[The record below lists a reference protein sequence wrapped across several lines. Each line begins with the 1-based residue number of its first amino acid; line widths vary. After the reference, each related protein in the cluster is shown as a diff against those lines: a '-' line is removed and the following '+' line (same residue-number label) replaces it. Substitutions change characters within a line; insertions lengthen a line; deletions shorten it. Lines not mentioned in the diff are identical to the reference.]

1 MLNTR
6 ALYGRD
12 DATGRH
18 WRVKATIRPRAN
30 WLWGLSG
37 AVFGLALVLGWVGR
51 AAGLLDETAL
61 RVAAPVAPPAPAVE
75 AEDPWRPIPDKP
87 VNGWLMASRSDPTP
101 FFDVR
106 TCLAQPGEIMDMP
119 PGVDD
124 IPAIDSPQ
132 YIPGDDVSW
141 LGPMDEVIGV
151 SSGGEAHCLPVSVLI
166 WHHLV
171 NDTVNRLSVGILYD
185 PISGAALGFSRKG
198 NEESISFGI
207 SGKAWR
213 GAALIYDRTE
223 RRLWHP
229 ITGLCV
235 NGSGAERGARL
246 YPFPV
251 TRTTWAHWRR
261 MHRKTMVLSRNT
273 GLGRPYGTDPF
284 ASLAEDE
291 TLVPVADEAALRGI
305 PPKTIVL
312 GVRAGDAAAAF
323 VPPAGRDPRRFRAE
337 LGNLRFQVTWDPRP
351 GTREFSANVPS
362 TGSSTQFT
370 CYWYAWVAAYPDTQV
385 FRVQ

>member
-1 MLNTR
+1 MVR
-6 ALYGRD
+6 SQADR
-12 DATGRH
+12 
-18 WRVKATIRPRAN
+18 
-30 WLWGLSG
+30 LWGISG
-37 AVFGLALVLGWVGR
+37 VAFALALVLAWLGK
-51 AAGLLDETAL
+51 AGGIAGEIATQPAIPGS
-61 RVAAPVAPPAPAVE
+61 APAPAEE
-75 AEDPWRPIPDKP
+75 AEDPWSAIPDKP
-87 VNGWLMASRSDPTP
+87 VDGWLPASRMDPTP

-106 TCLAQPGEIMDMP
+106 KCLAQPGEILDMP

-124 IPAIDSPQ
+124 IPAIDTPRF
-132 YIPGDDVSW
+132 IPGDEVSW
-141 LGPMDEVIGV
+141 LGPLDEVIGI
-151 SSGGEAHCLPVSVLI
+151 SSGSESHCLPVSVLI

-171 NDTVNRLSVGILYD
+171 NDTVNGLAVGILYD
-185 PISGAALGFSRKG
+185 PISGAALGFSRRG
-198 NEESISFGI
+198 NEESIPFGI

-213 GAALIYDRTE
+213 GAGLIYDRNE

-273 GLGRPYGTDPF
+273 GLGRPYGTDPY
-284 ASLAEDE
+284 AALAEDE
-291 TLVPVADEAALRGI
+291 TLVPVTDEAALRGI
-305 PPKTIVL
+305 PPKTLVL
-312 GVRAGDAAAAF
+312 GVRAAQATAAF
-323 VPPAGRDPRRFRAE
+323 IPPASGERREFRTAV
-337 LGNLRFQVTWDPRP
+337 GNLRVKVTWDPRP

-370 CYWYAWVAAYPDTQV
+370 CYWYAWVAAYPDTHV
-385 FRVQ
+385 FRIQ